1 MDQVNIFV
9 GIWGLITYLNIVSLD
24 EMKRILEGEIECLSA
39 KMLDVSRITSSSQAP
54 RGKKRKQEDCPW
66 MTEDQNLVVKSRC
79 LLGQVGGWRSLL
91 LGAKT
96 RWEVYK
102 LVYALKDHD
111 IKGNKVL
118 KEALSDA
125 RGLCRGYHMP
135 VKQLV
140 GRVASRTLDYLK
152 VLLEGDEAGRIAI
165 YGMEGIGKTFLMKHL
180 HNCALNMFDYVFW
193 VSFPDVFTIKH
204 LQDAVAAAVNCDIS
218 SADHLFVRASKL
230 SDTLA
235 NLGRF
240 AIFLDCV
247 PKANFSLEQVGI
259 PVPTKGS
266 ECKLILSTSSSLEYK
281 FFDCFQA
288 VEIKRLPKEDAYML
302 FMREANIREGS
313 ICSFDGIPR
322 SLADRC
328 CRVPRRIV
336 DIATRMCGIN
346 DPHEWRF
353 ALFE

>member
-1 MDQVNIFV
+1 MDQVKISV
-9 GIWGLITYLNIVSLD
+9 GIWGLITYFSKPSLD
-24 EMKRILEGEIECLSA
+24 EMKRVLEGETECLSA
-39 KMLDVSRITSSSQAP
+39 KILDISSLTSSTQAR

-66 MTEDQNLVVKSRC
+66 MTEGQSLVVKSRC
-79 LLGQVGGWRSLL
+79 LLGLVGGWRSLP

-111 IKGNKVL
+111 TKGNRVL

-125 RGLCRGYHMP
+125 RGLCRGYHIP

-140 GRVASRTLDYLK
+140 GRVASSTFDYLK
-152 VLLEGDEAGRIAI
+152 VLLEGGGAGRIAI

-180 HNCALNMFDYVFW
+180 HNYALKRFDYVFW
-193 VSFPDVFTIKH
+193 VSFPDMFTIKH
-204 LQDAVAAAVNCDIS
+204 LQDAVAAAVNCDLTG
-218 SADHLFVRASKL
+218 ADHLFVRARKL

-240 AIFLDCV
+240 AFLLDGV

-259 PVPTKGS
+259 PVPANGS
-266 ECKLILSTSSSLEYK
+266 ECKLVLSTRSSLEYK
-281 FFDCFQA
+281 LFDCFQT
-288 VEIKRLPKEDAYML
+288 VEVKRLPEEDAYKL

-313 ICSFDGIPR
+313 SCSFDGIPR

-328 CRVPRRIV
+328 SGVPRRIV
-336 DIATRMCGIN
+336 NIATRMCGID
-346 DPHEWRF
+346 DPHEWKS